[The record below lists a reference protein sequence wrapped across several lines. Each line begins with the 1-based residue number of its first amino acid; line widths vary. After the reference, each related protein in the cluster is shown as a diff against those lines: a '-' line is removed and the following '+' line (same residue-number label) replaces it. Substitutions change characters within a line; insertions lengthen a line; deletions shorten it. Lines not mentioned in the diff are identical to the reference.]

1 MASNT
6 INAGI
11 EYHLTAT
18 GEGKVRSAFASVA
31 RSIAPA
37 ITAAVALRG
46 AVKLAGEAYKQ
57 AVEGHKAMATMTA
70 VLNSTGKAAQF
81 SADGLADMADKMQW
95 VSDFGDED
103 IMSEAIT
110 SLLRFDV
117 INKDTLPRALQL
129 TMDMAAKTKDLAGA
143 SRLLGVSLD
152 NPILGMTRL
161 LKAGNSLSESQK
173 QMIKQFVET
182 GEKAKAQE
190 ILLRALESRYA
201 GQAKAQ
207 MTAAGQMKK
216 AWEEYLQYVGEQ
228 TQPYLDGALNAVTQ
242 FMNSVLA
249 AGRSTSTQAESDVLT
264 VLNNVSRG
272 IYDFMSGFDFLVK
285 FLWHTIQAPF
295 RLLEGIFMT
304 TINSFLLA
312 VKKVFSVFTKIPVG
326 IFKSIF
332 QFDPGPLLK
341 SFDEV
346 GKAGTN
352 NITAISAKWKSFG
365 DYLGGFGGHIDELK
379 KRLDTWTP
387 TQFVP
392 IKPFV
397 IDDGGGAGAAG
408 EGQDTVATEAAIARA
423 DKLKKLVL
431 GIYQRADEARG
442 VLRKVWDDLKA
453 GQERYYADVTFAD
466 KKYYDYKKTQIE
478 NEARLAMFNGS
489 ITASQYKLW
498 VDQRIAA
505 LDKEKKAYEEN
516 IAGQSEALKKIEE
529 QQLSLKDVMTE
540 VVSLTGQGFSRMVT
554 EGKNFAETMKN
565 IWKSWVGFAMQ
576 ELNKLIAKLVVANII
591 KLATGLGTGGT
602 ATVGE
607 SLALVATNLM
617 PGIGG
622 GPTITSIGSGGGTG
636 NDNWQPPNN
645 GTLSIVNE
653 LRQLRRDVYAAQPS
667 AVQLNIR
674 KGELSY
680 AVDRD
685 RKYRMVL

>member
-11 EYHLTAT
+11 EYHLTAK
-18 GEGKVRSAFASVA
+18 GEDKVRAAFASVA
-31 RSIAPA
+31 KAIGLS
-37 ITAAVALRG
+37 ITAAVALRS

-57 AVEGHKAMATMTA
+57 AVEGQKAMATMTA

-117 INKDTLPRALQL
+117 INKETLPRALQL

-143 SRLLGVSLD
+143 SKLLGVSLD

-161 LKAGNSLSESQK
+161 LKTGIPLSESQK
-173 QMIKQFVET
+173 QLIMNFVET
-182 GEKAKAQE
+182 GEKAKAQA
-190 ILLRALESRYA
+190 ILLKALESGYA

-228 TQPYLDGALNAVTQ
+228 TKPYLDGALNAVTQ

-249 AGRSTSTQAESDVLT
+249 AGRSTSTQAESDVLS

-272 IYDFMSGFDFLVK
+272 VYDFMSGFNFLVK

-295 RLLEGIFMT
+295 RLLDTILLT
-304 TINSFLLA
+304 TIDSFLNML
-312 VKKVFSVFTKIPVG
+312 KKIFSVFTKIPVG

-352 NITAISAKWKSFG
+352 NITDIYARWKAFG

-379 KRLDTWTP
+379 KRLDAWTP

-392 IKPFV
+392 IKNVV
-397 IDDGGGAGAAG
+397 IDDGGGAGAGG
-408 EGQDTVATEAAIARA
+408 ESQEQVASEADIARA
-423 DKLKKLVL
+423 DKLKRLVL
-431 GIYQRADEARG
+431 GIYQRADEARD
-442 VLRKVWDDLKA
+442 VLRRFWDDLKA

-466 KKYYDYKKTQIE
+466 KKYYDYKKAKIE
-478 NEARLAMFNGS
+478 EEARLALFNGS

-498 VDQRIAA
+498 VDQRIAD
-505 LDKEKKAYEEN
+505 LDKEKKAYEDN

-554 EGKNFAETMKN
+554 EGKNFADTMKN
-565 IWKSWVGFAMQ
+565 IWKSWIEFAMQ

-591 KLATGLGTGGT
+591 KLVSGLGTGGT

-622 GPTITSIGSGGGTG
+622 GPTITSIGGGGTG
-636 NDNWQPPNN
+636 NDNWQPANN

-667 AVQLNIR
+667 AVQLNLR